1 MAEGNT
7 MMKVTQVLPIAAQI
21 QIESRTV
28 VIETLAKASN
38 KSFEFAL
45 NFPQFVSY
53 DHEEH
58 MLFINA
64 EIKPFI
70 DTHTVLE
77 IEAQIQSRSLK
88 TVDMVRNASQ
98 FLTDEQL
105 ESNVLGFTERDL
117 ALAKYIRFISNT
129 AYQSALNEGW

>member
-58 MLFINA
+58 MLVVSE
-64 EIKPFI
+64 EIKPFL
-70 DTHTVLE
+70 DTYTVLE
-77 IEAQIQSRSLK
+77 IEAAIQSSSIE
-88 TVDMVRNASQ
+88 TVDMVRNAHK
-98 FLTDEQL
+98 FLSDEQL
-105 ESNVLGFTERDL
+105 EANVLGFSQRYL
-117 ALAKYIRFISNT
+117 SLAKFIRFISNDAFT
-129 AYQSALNEGW
+129 QALNEGW